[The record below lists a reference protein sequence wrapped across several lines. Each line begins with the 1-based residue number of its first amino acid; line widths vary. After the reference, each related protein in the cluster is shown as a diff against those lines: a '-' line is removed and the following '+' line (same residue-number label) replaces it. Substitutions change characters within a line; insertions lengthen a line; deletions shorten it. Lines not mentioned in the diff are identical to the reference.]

1 MKLGG
6 LVMKNQN
13 LEMLTISDSEFEELM
28 KESEFLMDFNE
39 TDLVFQNEE
48 KVDCEEGQ
56 GEKSFELQEI
66 QETNLVV
73 DSEDDDFETFE
84 ICEEDIQEIQGE
96 CSLDKED
103 LELDELSLN
112 EFIPAVSKPIT
123 KTTVSKGLVSII
135 YAKTGKRIV
144 FDQTFVEDLGV
155 DKTLQIGYNDCH
167 LLLGSNLSPSYKDRT
182 LRKQGSKYV
191 LYDSALIQELI
202 SNFNLDYT
210 GVTSKTF
217 NQVTYKQCQGNKVA
231 LITIKK

>member
-1 MKLGG
+1 MNLGG

-28 KESEFLMDFNE
+28 KESGFLMDFNE

-73 DSEDDDFETFE
+73 DSEYDDFETFE

-103 LELDELSLN
+103 LELDELSLD

-135 YAKTGKRIV
+135 YAKTGKRIT
-144 FDQTFVEDLGV
+144 FDPTLIEDLGLEE
-155 DKTLQIGYNDCH
+155 TLQVGYNNRQ
-167 LLLGSNLSPSYKDRT
+167 LLLGSNLSPNYKNRKF
-182 LRKQGSKYV
+182 RKQGAKYV
-191 LYDSALIQELI
+191 LYDAALIQELI
-202 SNFNLDYT
+202 QNFNLDYSE
-210 GVTSKTF
+210 VTSQTF
-217 NQVTYKQCQGNKVA
+217 DDVTYKQHQGTKVA

>member
-1 MKLGG
+1 MNLGG
-6 LVMKNQN
+6 LVMKNEN

-39 TDLVFQNEE
+39 TDLVFQNQE
-48 KVDCEEGQ
+48 KVD
-56 GEKSFELQEI
+56 
-66 QETNLVV
+66 
-73 DSEDDDFETFE
+73 
-84 ICEEDIQEIQGE
+84 CEEDIQEIQGE

-103 LELDELSLN
+103 LELDELSLD
-112 EFIPAVSKPIT
+112 EFMPAVSKPIT

-155 DKTLQIGYNDCH
+155 DETLQIGYNDCH

-182 LRKQGSKYV
+182 LRKQGAKYV

>member
-1 MKLGG
+1 MTTELNTLLLNGVDVKSED
-6 LVMKNQN
+6 KE
-13 LEMLTISDSEFEELM
+13 LEAISLNDIDSEALDLDFPNDCGLDEEFES
-28 KESEFLMDFNE
+28 KETIM
-39 TDLVFQNEE
+39 NEE
-48 KVDCEEGQ
+48 IIVSE
-56 GEKSFELQEI
+56 
-66 QETNLVV
+66 
-73 DSEDDDFETFE
+73 EDDFSSFTIPEDS
-84 ICEEDIQEIQGE
+84 IEEAINKSELE
-96 CSLDKED
+96 E
-103 LELDELSLN
+103 LELDLFLPSMST
-112 EFIPAVSKPIT
+112 PVSKVT
-123 KTTVSKGLVSII
+123 SVSKGLVSII